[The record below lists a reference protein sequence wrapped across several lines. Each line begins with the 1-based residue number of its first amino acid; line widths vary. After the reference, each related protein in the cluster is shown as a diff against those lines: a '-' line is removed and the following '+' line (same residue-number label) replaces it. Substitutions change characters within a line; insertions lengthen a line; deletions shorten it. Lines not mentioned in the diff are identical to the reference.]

1 MTLFYYALCYTIN
14 HFIENFS
21 LNTCP
26 STTSSKDC
34 SGHGICIESVCT
46 CDAQFTGEACH
57 IPICPNKCTA
67 SNGVCDQE
75 QHRCVCNPKYK
86 GKLFNVFTTI
96 FIFSLIS
103 KMTFFYR

>member
-1 MTLFYYALCYTIN
+1 MKF
-14 HFIENFS
+14 FS

-26 STTSSKDC
+26 STTSSKQC
-34 SGHGICIESVCT
+34 SGNGVCIDSVCT
-46 CDAQFTGEACH
+46 CDAKFTGEACH

-86 GKLFNVFTTI
+86 GNYNT
-96 FIFSLIS
+96 
-103 KMTFFYR
+103 